1 MSPRGSGGPT
11 ITQVAEAAG
20 VSRATVSRVLNGRT
34 SVDPSIGERV
44 REAAQRLD
52 YRPNM
57 TARNLSIG
65 RTLTVALVVPDL
77 GNPLFQTILRGV
89 AKAAEADGYSVL
101 VAEAG
106 DPEHEARIARDARQ
120 RCDAVVLVSPR
131 MSEEDLNVLVPQVA
145 PVIVVNRASAIPGVA
160 TVGVDYARGIQQLA
174 EHLLSYGHRDFLYVA
189 GPAGS
194 VANHARIA
202 ALGAIRE
209 ANPDMQ
215 VRTLAAGSTMRA
227 GYDIA
232 PEVLESGATAV
243 LAFNDLL
250 AFGILARLN
259 EFGVSVPRDLSVTGV
274 DDIELARFAVPSL
287 TTVGQ
292 GGTDIGAVT
301 WSLLHQRIVRG
312 RTPRGT
318 AGAASA
324 VGTITS
330 SGTGSSGAGSS
341 GAVASGAL
349 LAADP
354 QDSVLVAPTL
364 VIGDST
370 GRVPPSRIPMAPA
383 SSPSSPSAPPTG
395 TGVRP
400 LGWVKEGADW
410 TLLHGGELL
419 AAAVSGAS
427 MAPLHSPRPHLHPV
441 RSLQGR
447 AMTVTNPLDHRHHF
461 GVSLTVSDV
470 NGTTYWGGR
479 TYIEGRG
486 STLLNNHGRQEVQA
500 IDAVG
505 DGHELRSDVRWL
517 SHEGSELLRE
527 SRRQSAFV
535 LPGREGWGLSWSSR
549 LHADEEDVRITSPAV
564 RGRMGAG
571 YGGLFWRLPSTDEAR
586 IVVPGGTGEGAAH
599 GSEHPFVILQRR
611 HGDDWSSL
619 VLIQD
624 TAAQG
629 RIDPWF
635 VRSTDYV
642 GAATSL
648 AWSQPLDIP
657 RGTWVDVAVTALVLD
672 RAIEADEMQELLA
685 ALPAVPAPGMGA

>member
-1 MSPRGSGGPT
+1 MPRGSGGPT

-34 SVDPSIGERV
+34 SVDPTIGERV

-52 YRPNM
+52 YRPNV

-106 DPEHEARIARDARQ
+106 EPEHEARIARDARQ

-131 MSEEDLNVLVPQVA
+131 MSEEDLNSLVTQVA
-145 PVIVVNRASAIPGVA
+145 PVIVVNRPCSVPGVA
-160 TVGVDYARGIQQLA
+160 TVGVDYARGIQELA

-189 GPAGS
+189 GPPGS
-194 VANHARIA
+194 VANHARVA
-202 ALGAIRE
+202 ALGAMRE
-209 ANPDMQ
+209 ANPEMQ
-215 VRTLAAGSTMRA
+215 VRTLPAGSTMRA
-227 GYDIA
+227 GYDA
-232 PEVLESGATAV
+232 AEAVLDSGATAV

-292 GGTDIGAVT
+292 GGTDIGAVA
-301 WSLLHQRIVRG
+301 WSLLHQRIARG
-312 RTPRGT
+312 QGPQSLQ
-318 AGAASA
+318 A
-324 VGTITS
+324 
-330 SGTGSSGAGSS
+330 
-341 GAVASGAL
+341 
-349 LAADP
+349 P

-370 GRVPPSRIPMAPA
+370 GRVPPSRIPIPQPASPSSAASAPA
-383 SSPSSPSAPPTG
+383 SPSH
-395 TGVRP
+395 RP

-410 TLLHGGELL
+410 TLLHGGDLL
-419 AAAVSGAS
+419 AAAVTGAT

-441 RSLQGR
+441 RTLQGR

-461 GVSLTVSDV
+461 GVSLTVSDA

-479 TYIEGRG
+479 TYLEGRG

-505 DGHELRSDVRWL
+505 DGHELRSSIRWI
-517 SHEGSELLRE
+517 SHDGTDLLRE
-527 SRRQSAFV
+527 RRRQSAFI
-535 LPGREGWGLSWSSR
+535 LPVPGGPTGSGGSTGSGSSTAPEGWGLVWSSR
-549 LHADEEDVRITSPAV
+549 LQADDEDVRITSPAV

-586 IVVPGGTGEGAAH
+586 IVVPGGTGEAAAH
-599 GSEHPFVILQRR
+599 GSEHPFVIIQRR
-611 HGDDWSSL
+611 HGDAWSSL
-619 VLIQD
+619 VMVQD
-624 TAAQG
+624 AAAQG

-642 GAATSL
+642 GVATSL
-648 AWSQPLDIP
+648 AWQQPLDIP
-657 RGTWVDVAVTALVLD
+657 RGTWIDVAVTALVLD
-672 RAIEADEMQELLA
+672 RAIEADEVQALLPG
-685 ALPAVPAPGMGA
+685 LPGTSSLSTD